1 MTEKC
6 CMRNVKGIVATDPIV
21 RDVKSVNQGF
31 VRLAIFELKD
41 ETGRVLVLAWKEL
54 AGWCGVLVPGAGF
67 EPATS
72 GRTIAPLR
80 SPDYESGAQA
90 RLGYPG
96 SCFKICF
103 LY

>member
-1 MTEKC
+1 
-6 CMRNVKGIVATDPIV
+6 MRNVKGIVATDPIV

-67 EPATS
+67 QHQLTSKNPSYKLGESSKLSRATNK
-72 GRTIAPLR
+72 P
-80 SPDYESGAQA
+80 ESG
-90 RLGYPG
+90 
-96 SCFKICF
+96 
-103 LY
+103 